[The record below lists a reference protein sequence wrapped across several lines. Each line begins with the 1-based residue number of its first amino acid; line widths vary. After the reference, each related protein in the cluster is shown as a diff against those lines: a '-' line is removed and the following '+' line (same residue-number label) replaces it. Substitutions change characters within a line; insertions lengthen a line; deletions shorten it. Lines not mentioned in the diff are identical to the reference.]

1 MSHVVLSLAIDISC
15 KIIAVKFFFNY
26 SNLRDLSFQN
36 KFVKTL
42 MIENHFDNLYGR
54 LCTHLEKDNT
64 VPPTTQKTPNTL
76 PSHSLISAKFKS
88 RLPTNDLN

>member
-26 SNLRDLSFQN
+26 SNLRDLSFQS

-54 LCTHLEKDNT
+54 LCTHLEKRTQCFQNT
-64 VPPTTQKTPNTL
+64 EDTQYSPFSQPNFCK
-76 PSHSLISAKFKS
+76 I
-88 RLPTNDLN
+88 